1 MRDLR
6 ITYLNSYNEEFSR
19 FNNVPPPQTTSVRSY
34 PPSQPQQPPRE
45 AVPAP
50 VQKPIKPQEQGPKT
64 KSKSSKGSKANNA
77 ATLIGPTL
85 PPVKPEDLARDKIRH
100 FEETLA
106 SGVFKDLDKEVQL
119 LNVCNLLTYVCAQ
132 LSYL

>member
-6 ITYLNSYNEEFSR
+6 ITYLNSYNEELSR

-45 AVPAP
+45 AGPAAP
-50 VQKPIKPQEQGPKT
+50 VQKPSKPPEQGPKT
-64 KSKSSKGSKANNA
+64 KSKSSKGSKSNT

-106 SGVFKDLDKEVQL
+106 SGVFKDLDKEVP
-119 LNVCNLLTYVCAQ
+119 NNLLTYM
-132 LSYL
+132 

>member
-45 AVPAP
+45 AGAAP
-50 VQKPIKPQEQGPKT
+50 VQKPSKPPEQGPKT
-64 KSKSSKGSKANNA
+64 KSKSSKGSKSNT

-100 FEETLA
+100 FEEALA
-106 SGVFKDLDKEVQL
+106 SGVFKDLDKEVQ
-119 LNVCNLLTYVCAQ
+119 
-132 LSYL
+132 